1 MFARNETVFK
11 LMRSLPDREIR
22 GSAWIRKRFGAKLD
36 RWLAD
41 SVERFDYPTFKLALM
56 LGADPQ
62 IDACIGTDYPLATR
76 IARSDEPDFLRSL
89 LSFGADVR
97 ANGSPGGYLP
107 IHMAASKGAGRTLRV
122 LIEFGADVGERYL
135 HPEGTDSKTSTVGW
149 SALIIACKQS
159 KPAAIAPLLAAGA
172 DPNDRDGSGASV
184 LDMCEKSGCAE
195 GARMIREAMAR
206 VATK

>member
-1 MFARNETVFK
+1 MFARNQTVCKFM
-11 LMRSLPDREIR
+11 LSLPDRKIWGSTWVR
-22 GSAWIRKRFGAKLD
+22 GRFGAKLD
-36 RWLAD
+36 RWLTT
-41 SVERFDYPTFKLALM
+41 SVERFDYPSFKCALM
-56 LGADPQ
+56 LGADPK
-62 IDACIGTDYPLATR
+62 IDASIGTDYPLATR

-89 LSFGADVR
+89 LGFGADVR
-97 ANGSPGGYLP
+97 ANGAPGAYLP

-135 HPEGTDSKTSTVGW
+135 HQEGTDSKTSTVGW
-149 SALIIACKQS
+149 SALIIACRQS
-159 KPAAIAPLLAAGA
+159 KPDAIAPLLAAGA